1 MSARRVIDG
10 KHLGGM
16 SAAFE
21 WDENGDVVATVTL
34 KGVKVADMRLATTLA
49 AAPELLEA
57 LKEMLETYGGKYD
70 DECRLKDFGELEMID
85 RARAAIAKAEGR
97 DD

>member
-1 MSARRVIDG
+1 MCVKSEDSIVVRLR
-10 KHLGGM
+10 
-16 SAAFE
+16 AAGCVAH
-21 WDENGDVVATVTL
+21 DELINQAAERIEEL
-34 KGVKVADMRLATTLA
+34 ERLIA

-97 DD
+97 E